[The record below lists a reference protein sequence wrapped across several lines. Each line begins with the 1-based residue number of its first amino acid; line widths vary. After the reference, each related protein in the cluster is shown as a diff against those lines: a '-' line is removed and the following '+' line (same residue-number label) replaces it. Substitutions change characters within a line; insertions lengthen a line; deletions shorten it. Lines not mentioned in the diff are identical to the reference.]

1 MCLPPTFATMSA
13 PTSANERVEPGCYA
27 SEPPA
32 TMRQKSSSSADASRT

>member
-1 MCLPPTFATMSA
+1 MRLAPTFATMSA
-13 PTSANERVEPGCYA
+13 PTLAKVRVEPDCYA